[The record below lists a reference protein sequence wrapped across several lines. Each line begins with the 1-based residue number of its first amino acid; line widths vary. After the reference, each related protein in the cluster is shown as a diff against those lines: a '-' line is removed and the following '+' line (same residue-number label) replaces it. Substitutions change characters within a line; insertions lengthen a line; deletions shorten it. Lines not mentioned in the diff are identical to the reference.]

1 MRSEKVGHCSP
12 RRISPLVR
20 VPEGRGVGAMV
31 LISIAKRGADAKG
44 NHSVRFLTE
53 SSSTDKANPK
63 PQQRPLVSA
72 VRTNELRKKPDQR
85 LSTGKCIGL
94 RWSLAE
100 IAVLLQ
106 LPQKLPQSPKTQE
119 ANRFRLASKSFVF
132 RLVRRRGLEPL
143 CLAALAPQASASANF
158 ATSAFDS
165 TLRA

>member
-1 MRSEKVGHCSP
+1 M
-12 RRISPLVR
+12 
-20 VPEGRGVGAMV
+20 GAMV
-31 LISIAKRGADAKG
+31 SISIAKRGADAKG
-44 NHSVRFLTE
+44 NRSVRFLTE

-63 PQQRPLVSA
+63 PQQRPLASA
-72 VRTNELRKKPDQR
+72 VWTNELRRKPGQS

-106 LPQKLPQSPKTQE
+106 LPQKLPQSPKNQE
-119 ANRFRLASKSFVF
+119 ANRFRLASKSFTF

-158 ATSAFDS
+158 ATSAKEPD
-165 TLRA
+165 TRIRGQE